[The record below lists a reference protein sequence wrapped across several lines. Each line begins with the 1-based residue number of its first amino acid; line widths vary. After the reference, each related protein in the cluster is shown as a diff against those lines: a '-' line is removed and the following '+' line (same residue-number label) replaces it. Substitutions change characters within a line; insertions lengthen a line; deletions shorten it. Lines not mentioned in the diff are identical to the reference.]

1 VEASG
6 RSKSDGAVKAAMF
19 LNFLGEDALEL
30 FNTFNVSAADQ
41 ELLLKIKEAFE
52 SYLKPQKNVIYKRFI
67 FYNRKQEEQESF
79 EHFLT
84 DLKKIIKSYK
94 FGLQEKDML
103 RDRIVIGISDSN
115 LQERLLRTT
124 DLDLN
129 KVIKLC
135 QAAEISKSQ
144 VRQLRQEVNADQ
156 IRMTRDHENM
166 VNRRGSPNKVLNNGS
181 VCAEYLCKRCNRRHG
196 PRNCPAFGKRCTN

>member
-1 VEASG
+1 L
-6 RSKSDGAVKAAMF
+6 RIITIF
-19 LNFLGEDALEL
+19 IYNFTNNTILGEDALEL

-41 ELLLKIKEAFE
+41 KLLLKIKEAFE
-52 SYLKPQKNVIYKRFI
+52 SYLTPRKNVIYERFI

-84 DLKKIIKSYK
+84 DLKRIIKSCE

-103 RDRIVIGISDSN
+103 RDRIVIGITDSN

-135 QAAEISKSQ
+135 QAAEISKS
-144 VRQLRQEVNADQ
+144 
-156 IRMTRDHENM
+156 
-166 VNRRGSPNKVLNNGS
+166 
-181 VCAEYLCKRCNRRHG
+181 
-196 PRNCPAFGKRCTN
+196 